1 MITFNKAFRDTGS
14 VMTMHYLWFIAAAI
28 LVGVEMM
35 TGTFYLLVLAVA
47 AIAAGLLAFLGI
59 DFWWQ
64 VASGALVA
72 VVGTYLLHEWKK
84 KNATQP
90 KLSANL
96 DVGQR
101 VRVNEWRDD
110 GTARV
115 FYRGSQWDA
124 ILESDVTPK
133 SEQMVIVGTRGSQLV
148 LGALPQ

>member
-1 MITFNKAFRDTGS
+1 
-14 VMTMHYLWFIAAAI
+14 MHYLWFIAAAI

-47 AIAAGLLAFLGI
+47 AVAAGVLAFVGV

-72 VVGTYLLHEWKK
+72 VIGTYLLHEWKK

-115 FYRGSQWDA
+115 MYRGSQWDA
-124 ILESDVTPK
+124 ILESDITPK

>member
-1 MITFNKAFRDTGS
+1 
-14 VMTMHYLWFIAAAI
+14 MTMYYLWWIAAAI

-47 AIAAGLLAFLGI
+47 AAAAGVLAFVGL

-64 VASGALVA
+64 VAGAALVA
-72 VVGTYLLHEWKK
+72 IVGTYLLHAWKK

-110 GTARV
+110 GSARV
-115 FYRGSQWDA
+115 TYRGAQWDA
-124 ILESDVTPK
+124 VMESEMTPK
-133 SEQMVIVGTRGSQLV
+133 REQMVIVATRGSQLV
-148 LGALPQ
+148 LGPVPQ

>member
-1 MITFNKAFRDTGS
+1 
-14 VMTMHYLWFIAAAI
+14 MTMYYLWWIAAAI

-47 AIAAGLLAFLGI
+47 AIGGGFLAYFGV
-59 DFWWQ
+59 DFWLQ
-64 VASGALVA
+64 VAGTTILAVA
-72 VVGTYLLHEWKK
+72 GTYLLHEWKK

-115 FYRGSQWDA
+115 SYRGTQWDA
-124 ILESDVTPK
+124 ILETDVTPR

>member
-1 MITFNKAFRDTGS
+1 
-14 VMTMHYLWFIAAAI
+14 MTMYYLWWIAAAI

-47 AIAAGLLAFLGI
+47 AAAAGVLAFAGL

-64 VASGALVA
+64 VAGSALVA

-101 VRVNEWRDD
+101 VRVTEWRDD
-110 GTARV
+110 GSARV
-115 FYRGSQWDA
+115 TYRGAQWDA
-124 ILESDVTPK
+124 VMESEMTPK
-133 SEQMVIVGTRGSQLV
+133 RDQMVIVAMRGSQLV
-148 LGALPQ
+148 LGPLPQ

>member
-1 MITFNKAFRDTGS
+1 
-14 VMTMHYLWFIAAAI
+14 MTIYYLWFIAAAI

-47 AIAAGLLAFLGI
+47 AIVGGIVAYLGL

-64 VASGALVA
+64 VGATAACA
-72 VVGTYLLHEWKK
+72 VLGTYALYEWKK

-90 KLSANL
+90 KLSPNL

-110 GTARV
+110 GSARV
-115 FYRGSQWDA
+115 SYRGAQWDA
-124 ILESDVTPK
+124 VLESDITPK
-133 SEQMVIVGTRGSQLV
+133 RDQMVIVATRGSQLV
-148 LGALPQ
+148 LGPLPQ

>member
-1 MITFNKAFRDTGS
+1 MY
-14 VMTMHYLWFIAAAI
+14 YLWWIAAAI

-35 TGTFYLLVLAVA
+35 TGTFYLLVIAVA
-47 AIAAGLLAFLGI
+47 AIGGGFLAYFGV
-59 DFWWQ
+59 DFWMQ
-64 VASGALVA
+64 VAGTTILAVA
-72 VVGTYLLHEWKK
+72 GTYLLHEWKK

-101 VRVNEWRDD
+101 VRVHEWRDD

-115 FYRGSQWDA
+115 SYRGTQWDA
-124 ILESDVTPK
+124 ILETEVTPR